1 MACEAPTEVV
11 KVLLQVHPDA
21 AAEKEWS
28 GRLPLHLA
36 GKNEHLR
43 QLSKHGDGNAS

>member
-1 MACEAPTEVV
+1 MACEASSEVV

-28 GRLPLHLA
+28 ERLSLHLA
-36 GKNEHLR
+36 GMNKHLW